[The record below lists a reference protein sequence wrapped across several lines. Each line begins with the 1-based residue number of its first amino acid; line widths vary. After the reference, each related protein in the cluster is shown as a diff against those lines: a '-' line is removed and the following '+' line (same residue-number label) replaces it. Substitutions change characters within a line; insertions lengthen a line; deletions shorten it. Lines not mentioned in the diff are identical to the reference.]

1 MHYKK
6 LVFLL
11 LPITV
16 TKFRNNFNLGY
27 EQNGAFTFKVVNSQA
42 SNSVIVTVRCNFL
55 YGTLL
60 IQGACT
66 CLCHAGIVHVSTFIS
81 VLLQIYSQ
89 TIHCFC
95 ILQVCMSARYDPAT
109 KALNLSCLAKDQCK
123 YRLYK
128 HQRQLKV
135 LHLYQYFLYKDC
147 PSSLISQSV
156 NLKAVGLNVLR
167 IGFIEFQ

>member
-42 SNSVIVTVRCNFL
+42 SNSVIVTVRCNFQ

-60 IQGACT
+60 I
-66 CLCHAGIVHVSTFIS
+66 
-81 VLLQIYSQ
+81 
-89 TIHCFC
+89 
-95 ILQVCMSARYDPAT
+95 
-109 KALNLSCLAKDQCK
+109 
-123 YRLYK
+123 
-128 HQRQLKV
+128 
-135 LHLYQYFLYKDC
+135 
-147 PSSLISQSV
+147 
-156 NLKAVGLNVLR
+156 
-167 IGFIEFQ
+167 